1 MKENVFLRMKYRRK
15 LKEYLQTKTLSK
27 DSRNHLIE
35 FL

>member
-1 MKENVFLRMKYRRK
+1 MFFKNEIYRRK

-27 DSRNHLIE
+27 DSRNYLIE